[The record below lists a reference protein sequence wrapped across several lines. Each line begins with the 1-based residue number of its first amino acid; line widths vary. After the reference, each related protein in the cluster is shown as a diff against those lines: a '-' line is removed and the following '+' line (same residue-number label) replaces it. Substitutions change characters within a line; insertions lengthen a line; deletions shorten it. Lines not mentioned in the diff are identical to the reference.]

1 MSSAIRVAE
10 GSWYLWN
17 VHEKHQPWVLLCTL
31 QDSRGELSRE
41 ERLIVPFLACGD
53 LSGYDA
59 DQSYDL
65 PDEHY
70 VSLDPVQPPTAP
82 AYKNA
87 LKAKR
92 LNQHPREQT

>member
-1 MSSAIRVAE
+1 MGIACTQVTPQCTGDCR
-10 GSWYLWN
+10 
-17 VHEKHQPWVLLCTL
+17 LLRCVCLL
-31 QDSRGELSRE
+31 QDRKGEVSRE

-82 AYKNA
+82 AYKDA

-92 LNQHPREQT
+92 LNQQPREQT

>member
-1 MSSAIRVAE
+1 MLRLAGER
-10 GSWYLWN
+10 
-17 VHEKHQPWVLLCTL
+17 LCMV
-31 QDSRGELSRE
+31 QDERGELSRE

-82 AYKNA
+82 AYKTA
-87 LKAKR
+87 LQAKR
-92 LNQHPREQT
+92 LNQPLREQI

>member
-1 MSSAIRVAE
+1 M
-10 GSWYLWN
+10 
-17 VHEKHQPWVLLCTL
+17 HEKHQPWVLLCTL
-31 QDSRGELSRE
+31 QDSSGELSRE